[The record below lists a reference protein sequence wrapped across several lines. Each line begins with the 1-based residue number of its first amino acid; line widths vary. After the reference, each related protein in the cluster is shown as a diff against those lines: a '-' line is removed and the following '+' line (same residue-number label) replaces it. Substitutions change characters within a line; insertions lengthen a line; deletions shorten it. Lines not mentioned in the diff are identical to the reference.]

1 MPTKD
6 EMFKFQ
12 QEIES
17 LVTETDYNYLEAI
30 VEYCNQTG
38 MEIELAS
45 TLVNKDL
52 KAKIAIEAENLNM
65 LPKAARLPI

>member
-12 QEIES
+12 QEVES
-17 LVTETDYNYLEAI
+17 LVTGTDYNYMEAI

-65 LPKAARLPI
+65 LPKASRLPI

>member
-12 QEIES
+12 EEIEK
-17 LVTETDYNYLEAI
+17 LVAGTDYNYMEAI
-30 VEYCNQTG
+30 IEYCNMTG

-45 TLVNKDL
+45 SLVNKDL
-52 KAKIAIEAENLNM
+52 K
-65 LPKAARLPI
+65 

>member
-12 QEIES
+12 QEIEI

-52 KAKIAIEAENLNM
+52 KAKIAIDAENLNM
-65 LPKAARLPI
+65 LPKVSRLPI

>member
-17 LVTETDYNYLEAI
+17 LVAGTDYNYMEAI

-45 TLVNKDL
+45 SLVNKDL
-52 KAKIAIEAENLNM
+52 KAKIAIDAENLNM

>member
-52 KAKIAIEAENLNM
+52 KAKIAIDAENLNM

>member
-12 QEIES
+12 QEIEK
-17 LVTETDYNYLEAI
+17 LVVGTDYNYMEAI

-52 KAKIAIEAENLNM
+52 KAKIAIDAENLNM

>member
-12 QEIES
+12 QEIEI

>member
-12 QEIES
+12 EEIEK
-17 LVTETDYNYLEAI
+17 LVSETDYNYMEAI
-30 VEYCNQTG
+30 IEYCNMTG

-45 TLVNKDL
+45 SLVNKDL
-52 KAKIAIEAENLNM
+52 KSKVEILKKPLE
-65 LPKAARLPI
+65 

>member
-1 MPTKD
+1 
-6 EMFKFQ
+6 MFKFQ
-12 QEIES
+12 QEIEI
-17 LVTETDYNYLEAI
+17 LVSGTDYNYMEAI

-52 KAKIAIEAENLNM
+52 KAKIAIDAENLNM
-65 LPKAARLPI
+65 LPKASRLPI

>member
-12 QEIES
+12 EQIENM
-17 LVTETDYNYLEAI
+17 VINTDYNYMEAI
-30 VEYCNQTG
+30 VDYCDRTG

-45 TLVNKDL
+45 SLVNKDL
-52 KAKIAIEAENLNM
+52 KAKIQIDAQELNM
-65 LPKAARLPI
+65 LPKSRRLPI

>member
-12 QEIES
+12 EQIENMVINS
-17 LVTETDYNYLEAI
+17 DYNYMEAI
-30 VEYCNQTG
+30 VDYCDRTG

-45 TLVNKDL
+45 EPNNSFNSSCLFCVFNCVFV
-52 KAKIAIEAENLNM
+52 
-65 LPKAARLPI
+65 

>member
-12 QEIES
+12 QEIEK
-17 LVTETDYNYLEAI
+17 LVIGTDYNYMEAI

-52 KAKIAIEAENLNM
+52 KAKIAIDAENLNM

>member
-17 LVTETDYNYLEAI
+17 LVAGTDYNYMEAI

-52 KAKIAIEAENLNM
+52 KAKIAIDAENLNM
-65 LPKAARLPI
+65 LPKASRLPI

>member
-12 QEIES
+12 QEIEN
-17 LVTETDYNYLEAI
+17 LVAGTDYNYMEAI

-52 KAKIAIEAENLNM
+52 KAKIAIDAENLNM
-65 LPKAARLPI
+65 LPKASRLPI

>member
-12 QEIES
+12 QEIEI

-52 KAKIAIEAENLNM
+52 KAKIAIDAENLNM

>member
-17 LVTETDYNYLEAI
+17 LVAGTDYNYMEAI

-45 TLVNKDL
+45 SLVNKDL
-52 KAKIAIEAENLNM
+52 KAKVAIDAENLNM

>member
-6 EMFKFQ
+6 EMYKFQ

-17 LVTETDYNYLEAI
+17 LVEGTSYNYMEAI
-30 VEYCNQTG
+30 IEYCNMTG

-45 TLVNKDL
+45 TLVNKEL
-52 KAKIAIEAENLNM
+52 KAKLALVAEELNM
-65 LPKAARLPI
+65 IPKSSRLPI

>member
-12 QEIES
+12 EQIENMVINS
-17 LVTETDYNYLEAI
+17 DYNYMEAI
-30 VEYCNQTG
+30 IDYCDRTG

-45 TLVNKDL
+45 SLVNKDL
-52 KAKIAIEAENLNM
+52 KAKIQIDAQELNM
-65 LPKAARLPI
+65 LPKSRRLPI

>member
-12 QEIES
+12 QEIET
-17 LVTETDYNYLEAI
+17 LVAGTDYNYMEAI
-30 VEYCNQTG
+30 VEYCNLTG

-52 KAKIAIEAENLNM
+52 KAKIAIDAENLNM
-65 LPKAARLPI
+65 LPKAHRLPI

>member
-12 QEIES
+12 QEIET
-17 LVTETDYNYLEAI
+17 LVAETDYNYMEAI
-30 VEYCNQTG
+30 VEYCNLTG

-52 KAKIAIEAENLNM
+52 KAKIAIDAENLNM
-65 LPKAARLPI
+65 LPKAFRLPI

>member
-12 QEIES
+12 QEIET
-17 LVTETDYNYLEAI
+17 LVAGTDYNYMEAI
-30 VEYCNQTG
+30 VEYCNLTG

-52 KAKIAIEAENLNM
+52 KAKIAIDAENLNM
-65 LPKAARLPI
+65 LPKASRLPI

>member
-6 EMFKFQ
+6 EMYKFQ
-12 QEIES
+12 QEIEA
-17 LVTETDYNYLEAI
+17 LVEGTSYNYMEAI
-30 VEYCNQTG
+30 IEYCNMTG

-52 KAKIAIEAENLNM
+52 KAKLALVAEELNM
-65 LPKAARLPI
+65 IPKSSRLPI

>member
-17 LVTETDYNYLEAI
+17 LVTGTDYNYMEAI

-65 LPKAARLPI
+65 LPKASRLPI

>member
-12 QEIES
+12 QEIEN
-17 LVTETDYNYLEAI
+17 LVAGTDYNYMEAI

-45 TLVNKDL
+45 SLVNKDL
-52 KAKIAIEAENLNM
+52 KAKIAIDAENLNM